1 MKRTKLL
8 TWILTVAIIVAASM
22 ALVACVDKP
31 QVKQLTELTLPQL
44 DDDQMAVIIKNGEK
58 DYTSYTVTL
67 TDQLKTGEDVL
78 NYLAEKADLHVDWK
92 ESAYG
97 KYINEIGGAK
107 LHETN
112 EYVAVFTSVAG
123 DKSTEAGALSY
134 QIGDITVVYAGKGIS
149 ELSVEA
155 GAVIYFEIV
164 TY

>member
-1 MKRTKLL
+1 M
-8 TWILTVAIIVAASM
+8 
-22 ALVACVDKP
+22 
-31 QVKQLTELTLPQL
+31 
-44 DDDQMAVIIKNGEK
+44 
-58 DYTSYTVTL
+58 
-67 TDQLKTGEDVL
+67 

-134 QIGDITVVYAGKGIS
+134 QIGDITVVYAGKIVS
-149 ELSVEA
+149 IAESRSV
-155 GAVIYFEIV
+155 AV
-164 TY
+164 